1 MSINLFT
8 REGDS
13 WLLNDKSVSWM
24 FNYIFPPRASSFP
37 LPWMSFEFEK
47 KIAVQW
53 ENVFPLSKPQFDFSW
68 CSSMK
73 SVGKQSFPSDI
84 FFCSDFYQ
92 FEKISNWTNSLF
104 NQSWDDFDVLS
115 SGGVKFS
122 WRDWKKENYSN
133 LNRVKPL
140 KTHSLDSFHLK
151 LICCPLRII
160 CENQLETRIEQLSH
174 FSHTWPTTEDIWW
187 FMKTHK
193 LCKICSKFIWSIFEL
208 ISKHA
213 TNVGHLD
220 IKFQIFHQIFCVKI
234 N

>member
-1 MSINLFT
+1 MFKTHSLMSINLFT

-47 KIAVQW
+47 NCGSMGKR
-53 ENVFPLSKPQFDFSW
+53 FSTQQTTIW
-68 CSSMK
+68 LLMMLINEISWKTIISLWH
-73 SVGKQSFPSDI
+73 F

-174 FSHTWPTTEDIWW
+174 FSHMTDDW
-187 FMKTHK
+187 
-193 LCKICSKFIWSIFEL
+193 
-208 ISKHA
+208 
-213 TNVGHLD
+213 GHLM
-220 IKFQIFHQIFCVKI
+220 IYE
-234 N
+234 NS